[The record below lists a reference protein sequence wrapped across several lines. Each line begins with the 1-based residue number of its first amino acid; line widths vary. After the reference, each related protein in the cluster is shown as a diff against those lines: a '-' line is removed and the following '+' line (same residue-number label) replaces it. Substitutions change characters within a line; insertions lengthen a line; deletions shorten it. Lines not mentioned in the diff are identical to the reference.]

1 MNELQ
6 AVRSK
11 GCRDADLQQKIFR
24 PSKLQSSLTSLD
36 LSVFG
41 FQEVNRLT
49 HKNIQLR
56 VHEKMDPSIFF
67 RDFEVKKPMDLR
79 VSMLYNCCWECIR
92 NHCCDIGRPRHAPG
106 PRRNNLS
113 LDRLKGN
120 SWCSNLILGLKLF
133 AEIAFC
139 WKSRMWKV
147 VFWIQTCLSSGFRLL
162 FKVYIF
168 LKAFG
173 GNQ

>member
-1 MNELQ
+1 MQICN
-6 AVRSK
+6 
-11 GCRDADLQQKIFR
+11 KIIR
-24 PSKLQSSLTSLD
+24 PSKLQSSLD
-36 LSVFG
+36 LIGPFLLFG
-41 FQEVNRLT
+41 FQEVKRLT
-49 HKNIQLR
+49 NHQPTTKHTTNKPRKNGPQ
-56 VHEKMDPSIFF
+56 HFF
-67 RDFEVKKPMDLR
+67 RDFEVKKPMDLQ

-113 LDRLKGN
+113 LDRLMQQSHPGFKAFWGDCILLEIKDVESCFLDSTTFK
-120 SWCSNLILGLKLF
+120 SWIYCK
-133 AEIAFC
+133 
-139 WKSRMWKV
+139 
-147 VFWIQTCLSSGFRLL
+147 LL